1 MKRDKEKPAYMQLYQ
16 KVREEIVEG
25 VYAYGT
31 KIPSKRNMSLET
43 GTSLITVEHAY
54 DLLAEEGYIESRE
67 RSGYFV
73 IYRSEDLFSV
83 AEGKRK
89 DLTHALS
96 KDVDA
101 FPHTTF
107 ASAVRKALADHEGD
121 ILSPTDGCGC
131 YEVRRA
137 IAGYLGRSRGMYVE
151 PKQIVIGAGSEYL
164 YSLVM
169 QLLGHHRI
177 YGLED
182 PSYEKILQIYQ
193 AGGVRCDMLKMGKN
207 GILSSELKRTPAS
220 VLHVTPYHSYPS
232 GMSADISKKQE
243 YIRWVRKNDRYI
255 VEDDYDSEFT
265 VSMKMQE
272 TLFSMEPDSSVIY
285 MNTFTRTIGPSL
297 RVGYMVLPKEKCD
310 IFLHKIAFRSCT
322 VSALVQYVLAELL
335 DSGSFER
342 HINRI
347 RRKKR
352 KQVKK

>member
-1 MKRDKEKPAYMQLYQ
+1 MKQEREKPAYMQLYQ
-16 KVREEIVEG
+16 KVRKEIVEG
-25 VYAYGT
+25 VYAYGS

-83 AEGKRK
+83 AEGKRSSNS
-89 DLTHALS
+89 HALS
-96 KDVDA
+96 KNVDA
-101 FPHTTF
+101 FPHTAF
-107 ASAVRKALADHEGD
+107 ATAVRKALADHEGD
-121 ILSPTDGCGC
+121 ILTQTDGCGC
-131 YEVRRA
+131 YETRKA
-137 IAGYLGRSRGMYVE
+137 IAGYLARSRGLFVD

-164 YSLVM
+164 YSLII

-193 AGGVRCDMLKMGKN
+193 AGGVRCDMLKMGEN

-243 YIRWVRKNDRYI
+243 YIRWVKKADRYI

-272 TLFSMEPDSSVIY
+272 TLFSMEPDFSVIY

-310 IFLHKIAFRSCT
+310 IFLNKISFRSCT